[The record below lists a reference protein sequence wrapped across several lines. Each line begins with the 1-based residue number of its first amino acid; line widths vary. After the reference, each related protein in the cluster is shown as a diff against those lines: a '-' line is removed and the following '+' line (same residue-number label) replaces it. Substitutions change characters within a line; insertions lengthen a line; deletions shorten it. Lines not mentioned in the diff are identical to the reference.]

1 MNPALA
7 ECIPF
12 LLCALAFAIGVVA
25 LAHRHDLQVRAAQ
38 DRLDAE
44 LTTWIATCRCDD
56 CERERAR
63 FPRAA

>member
-1 MNPALA
+1 MTPPLA
-7 ECIPF
+7 ECAPF

-25 LAHRHDLQVRAAQ
+25 LANRHDRQVRAEQ

-63 FPRAA
+63 FRRAA